1 MLFRMSKAR
10 SEVMSESKRKGV
22 YAGVAGAATV
32 GLAVIG
38 APVVLTAAAA
48 VPAALLTYKWWKH
61 RAENGIKF

>member
-1 MLFRMSKAR
+1 MFLRMSKPR
-10 SEVMSESKRKGV
+10 TEVLAESKRKGV
-22 YAGVAGAATV
+22 YAGVAGVATV
-32 GLAVIG
+32 GLAVVG